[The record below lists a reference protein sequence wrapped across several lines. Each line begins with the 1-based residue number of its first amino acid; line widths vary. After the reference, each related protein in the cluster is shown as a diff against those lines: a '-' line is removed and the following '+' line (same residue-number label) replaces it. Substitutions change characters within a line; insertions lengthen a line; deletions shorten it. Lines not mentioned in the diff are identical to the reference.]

1 MSAYTCPF
9 CAREYHDDPPHCTS
23 DDCPRFEVDFTMEQ
37 VGKVYLD
44 GSDTDLVIIVR
55 RRDDDLTPEQAEAL
69 ILPLGYNDT
78 DRPGAYFCHSVSA
91 VQYPGRSNWCLV
103 MVHRRSDT

>member
-1 MSAYTCPF
+1 MNAYTCPF
-9 CAREYHDDPPHCTS
+9 CETEYHYQPFCDS

>member
-1 MSAYTCPF
+1 MNPYTCPF
-9 CAREYHDDPPHCTS
+9 CETEYHYQPFCTS
-23 DDCPRFEVDFTMEQ
+23 DDCPSFKVDFTMEQ

-55 RRDDDLTPEQAEAL
+55 RHDDDLTPEQAEGL
-69 ILPLGYNDT
+69 ILPLVYHDT
-78 DRPGAYFCHSVSA
+78 PRSVSA

-103 MVHRRSDT
+103 MVHRRSNT